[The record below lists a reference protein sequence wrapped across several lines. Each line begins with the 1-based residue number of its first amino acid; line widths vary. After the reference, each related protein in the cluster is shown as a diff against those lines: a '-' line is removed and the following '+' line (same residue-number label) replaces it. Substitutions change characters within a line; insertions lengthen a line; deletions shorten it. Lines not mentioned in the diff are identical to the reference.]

1 MLADKTVRELLA
13 EFAAPEPT
21 PGGGSASALASAVG
35 ASLLAMVAALP
46 KTRSGT
52 DDDRAVLE
60 RAGAALA
67 GLRTELTAAID
78 DDSAAY
84 DGVVAAFKLPKSSE
98 SDLQARRAAI
108 QRATMAA
115 TEVPMSVMR
124 LSASAVEQAALVE
137 AHGIPSAA
145 SDVGVAI
152 ALLRAGLEG
161 ARLNVEINLDGL
173 KNADYTE
180 RIRRDITSLL
190 SALR

>member
-124 LSASAVEQAALVE
+124 LSASALEQAALVE
-137 AHGIPSAA
+137 AHGNPSAA

-173 KNADYTE
+173 KNADYAE